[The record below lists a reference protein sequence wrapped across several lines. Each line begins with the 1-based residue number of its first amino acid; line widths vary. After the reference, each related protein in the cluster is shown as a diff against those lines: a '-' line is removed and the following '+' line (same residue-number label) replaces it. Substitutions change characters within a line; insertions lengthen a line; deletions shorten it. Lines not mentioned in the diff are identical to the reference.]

1 MRIGTFLIGSVAG
14 AALALYAGKR
24 IRNMRSAMFSS
35 ESGGIGSSLNDVIGQ
50 TKNFVSGKGGKE
62 GSKQQADHNS
72 GSSHASHASG
82 ASHSSDGKESLE
94 NLIAKDS
101 QVKAAVDEILVKN
114 ATSSSATH

>member
-1 MRIGTFLIGSVAG
+1 MKIGTFLIGSVAG

-24 IRNMRSAMFSS
+24 IRGMRSAMFSS
-35 ESGGIGSSLNDVIGQ
+35 ESSGIGSSLNNVIGQ

-62 GSKQQADHNS
+62 GSKQQASHNS
-72 GSSHASHASG
+72 GSSRESG
-82 ASHSSDGKESLE
+82 ASHSSSSDGKESLE

-114 ATSSSATH
+114 AASSSAAH

>member
-1 MRIGTFLIGSVAG
+1 
-14 AALALYAGKR
+14 
-24 IRNMRSAMFSS
+24 MFSS
-35 ESGGIGSSLNDVIGQ
+35 ESSGIGSSLNDVIGQ

-62 GSKQQADHNS
+62 GSKHQADHNS
-72 GSSHASHASG
+72 GSSRASG